1 MVGLGYVGLP
11 IALSLLADHSAT
23 GLDSSPRR
31 LTAIRERQVDLLP
44 EDLAL
49 LDGALSEGRFRL
61 TDEPDVLERAEAVL
75 ICVPTP
81 VDDHLTPDL
90 TALRDACATVVAHA
104 RAGQTIVLMSTTFVG
119 TTRALLARPLE
130 ERGFEIGR
138 DVYVA
143 FSPERMDPG
152 RSEHASHRTPRVLGG
167 MTSACAMRAHEVVA
181 RLTDAEIHVVSSPEA
196 AELTK
201 LHENTFRAVNL
212 ALANEFA
219 EICSALR
226 IDPIEVIDAASTKPY
241 GYLAHYPGPGV
252 GGHCIPC
259 DPHYLLWQL
268 RASRVATPLIEQA
281 MSGITARPRRVIE
294 RLAEVLSGYGYGV
307 AGARVI
313 VVGVAY
319 KPGLADLRG
328 SPALEIISRLRGRG
342 ADVDYWD
349 PLVASLQLPDGYE
362 MKSRGAPLG
371 QDYDLALVH
380 TLQPGGS
387 TAWLGDCPV
396 VLDAT
401 YRFEGAPGCQVYVV

>member
-1 MVGLGYVGLP
+1 VVVGLGYVGLP

-23 GLDSSPRR
+23 GLDSNPRR
-31 LTAIRERQVDLLP
+31 LTAIRERRVDLLP

-61 TDEPDVLERAEAVL
+61 TDEPDVLETADAVL

-90 TALRDACATVVAHA
+90 TALRAACATVVAHA

-130 ERGFEIGR
+130 ERGFQIGR

-152 RSEHASHRTPRVLGG
+152 RNEHASHRTPRVLGG
-167 MTSACAMRAHEVVA
+167 MTSACATRAHEVVAA

-226 IDPIEVIDAASTKPY
+226 IDPIEVI
-241 GYLAHYPGPGV
+241 GRRR
-252 GGHCIPC
+252 GHDLP
-259 DPHYLLWQL
+259 
-268 RASRVATPLIEQA
+268 
-281 MSGITARPRRVIE
+281 SGRSGRR
-294 RLAEVLSGYGYGV
+294 
-307 AGARVI
+307 
-313 VVGVAY
+313 
-319 KPGLADLRG
+319 
-328 SPALEIISRLRGRG
+328 
-342 ADVDYWD
+342 
-349 PLVASLQLPDGYE
+349 
-362 MKSRGAPLG
+362 
-371 QDYDLALVH
+371 QDDH
-380 TLQPGGS
+380 G
-387 TAWLGDCPV
+387 
-396 VLDAT
+396 
-401 YRFEGAPGCQVYVV
+401 